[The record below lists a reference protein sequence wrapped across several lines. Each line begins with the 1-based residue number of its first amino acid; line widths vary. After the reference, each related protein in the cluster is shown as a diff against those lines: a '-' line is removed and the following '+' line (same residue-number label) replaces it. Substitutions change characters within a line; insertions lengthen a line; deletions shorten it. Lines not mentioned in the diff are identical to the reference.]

1 MYISG
6 ANMSILGPN
15 MYILG
20 ANMYILGV
28 KAFGYKSVPFE
39 KVQPQ

>member
-15 MYILG
+15 
-20 ANMYILGV
+20 V
-28 KAFGYKSVPFE
+28 HFRC
-39 KVQPQ
+39 